1 MISDKMAQAAS
12 KTCEICDSASGSH
25 YCLECEQYFCDN
37 CKGFHKRQR
46 VTKNHQ
52 FQSSSD
58 VIPEVKSKCKDHNE
72 DVSFVCNTCNVA
84 VCSSCVTGS
93 HLGHAF
99 SKLLDSISQLKKKN
113 TTDLRSKL
121 HEATQNMKQLE
132 EGLKAFDVK
141 VEGIFKAITDE
152 GTKIKTMVD
161 KCISEKIASV
171 KDQFRKERDKLI
183 KLLEDT
189 QIDLK
194 AGRDLDKKIHE
205 LNKTRNDGK
214 LLQSLQKLTDDIAKL
229 TVKPTPEFPR
239 IQYIAKSATDNDIK
253 QLFGNYIISEMRT
266 QRILN
271 KERELPSSKSDYK
284 QDVKQKE
291 QGKYLYRCD
300 KCGMEERSDLL
311 RRWEL
316 ECCSCGGLMDRVQ

>member
-1 MISDKMAQAAS
+1 MSSNKAQAAS
-12 KTCEICDSASGSH
+12 KTCEICVSASGSH

-37 CKGFHKRQR
+37 CKGFHKRQS

-72 DVSFVCNTCNVA
+72 DVSFVCNTCNTA

-99 SKLLDSISQLKKKN
+99 SKLLDSISQLKETN
-113 TTDLRSKL
+113 TTDLRGKVD
-121 HEATQNMKQLE
+121 EATQNMKLLE
-132 EGLKAFDVK
+132 EGLKTFDGK
-141 VEGIFKAITDE
+141 VEGIVKAITEE
-152 GTKIKTMVD
+152 GTKIKAMVD

-171 KDQFRKERDKLI
+171 KDQSRKERDKLT
-183 KLLEDT
+183 KLLEET
-189 QIDLK
+189 QMYLK
-194 AGRDLDKKIHE
+194 AGRDLDKKKQE

-214 LLQSLQKLTDDIAKL
+214 LLQSLQKLTDDITKL
-229 TVKPTPEFPR
+229 KVKPTPAFPR
-239 IQYIAKSATDNDIK
+239 IQYTAKSATDNDIK
-253 QLFGNYIISEMRT
+253 QLFGNCIISEMRT
-266 QRILN
+266 QQIMN

-291 QGKYLYRCD
+291 QDKYLYRCN
-300 KCGMEERSDLL
+300 KCGDLDFFGYHGY
-311 RRWEL
+311 R
-316 ECCSCGGLMDRVQ
+316 CSCGGFMSYIKEQ

>member
-1 MISDKMAQAAS
+1 MAQAAS
-12 KTCEICDSASGSH
+12 KTCEICVSASGSH
-25 YCLECEQYFCDN
+25 YCLECEQYFCEN

-46 VTKNHQ
+46 VTKHHQ

-58 VIPEVKSKCKDHNE
+58 VIPEGKSKCKDHNE

-93 HLGHAF
+93 HSGHAF
-99 SKLLDSISQLKKKN
+99 SKLLDSISQLKETN
-113 TTDLRSKL
+113 TTDLRSKV
-121 HEATQNMKQLE
+121 HEATQNMKQIE

-141 VEGIFKAITDE
+141 VEGIVKAITEE

-171 KDQFRKERDKLI
+171 KDQSRKERDKLT

-189 QIDLK
+189 QMDLK

-214 LLQSLQKLTDDIAKL
+214 LLQSLQKLTDYIAKL
-229 TVKPTPEFPR
+229 TVKPIPEFPN
-239 IQYIAKSATDNDIK
+239 IQYTAKSATDNDVK

-266 QRILN
+266 QQTMNR
-271 KERELPSSKSDYK
+271 ERELPSPKSDNK
-284 QDVKQKE
+284 QEVNPKE
-291 QGKYLYRCD
+291 RGRYLYRCN
-300 KCGMEERSDLL
+300 KCG
-311 RRWEL
+311 
-316 ECCSCGGLMDRVQ
+316 

>member
-1 MISDKMAQAAS
+1 MSSNKAQAAS
-12 KTCEICDSASGSH
+12 KTCEICVSASGSH

-37 CKGFHKRQR
+37 CKGFHKRQS

-72 DVSFVCNTCNVA
+72 DVSFVCNTCNTA

-93 HLGHAF
+93 HSGHAF
-99 SKLLDSISQLKKKN
+99 SKLLDSISQLKETN
-113 TTDLRSKL
+113 TTDLRSKVD
-121 HEATQNMKQLE
+121 EATQNMKQIE
-132 EGLKAFDVK
+132 EGLKTFDVK
-141 VEGIFKAITDE
+141 VEGIVKAITEE

-171 KDQFRKERDKLI
+171 KDQSRKERDKLT

-189 QIDLK
+189 RMDLK
-194 AGRDLDKKIHE
+194 AGRDIDKTIHE

-229 TVKPTPEFPR
+229 TVKPTPKISR
-239 IQYIAKSATDNDIK
+239 IQYTAKSATDNDIK
-253 QLFGNYIISEMRT
+253 QLFAAVVDVHVAERKKDLIYGAFINVHVADIWDLPKDSKETVCNKHFPDKEIEVEMYFL
-266 QRILN
+266 LN
-271 KERELPSSKSDYK
+271 
-284 QDVKQKE
+284 
-291 QGKYLYRCD
+291 
-300 KCGMEERSDLL
+300 
-311 RRWEL
+311 
-316 ECCSCGGLMDRVQ
+316 